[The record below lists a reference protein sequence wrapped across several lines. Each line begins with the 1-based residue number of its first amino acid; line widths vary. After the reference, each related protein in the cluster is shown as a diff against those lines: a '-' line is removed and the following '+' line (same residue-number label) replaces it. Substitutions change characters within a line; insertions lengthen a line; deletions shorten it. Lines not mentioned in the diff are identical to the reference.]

1 MKYIVMECY
10 LSYAVVLDE
19 DGRFLKVANRQYEVG
34 QTVTDVIEMRVP
46 KSIPQNKKMKRWL
59 VPVAAVAA
67 CLIIALIFVLQLDHR
82 PFASIYMSI
91 NPEIRID
98 VNRHDVV
105 VGLEGV
111 NADGER
117 LIESYNYK
125 KKDVDTVI
133 GDLLD
138 RAIDMGYLL
147 EGGQIAFVFDA
158 ESGEWVVSRSDSLEK
173 FLNEHLGKKISVTIV
188 LTDKKTDTNKV
199 IIPVVP
205 GESDHNDSEH
215 GETQPSSAPTV
226 SSETDN
232 GEDDPDDM
240 GNDPDND
247 DDRDDNDNDDIDDD
261 NDIDDDDDGKDSD
274 DDIGDNDPD
283 DDDNDNGSDPD
294 DDGDDDDIDDPD
306 DIDDDDP
313 DDNDDDSDDDDNDD
327 DSDPDDDDDDDD
339 FDDPDDI
346 DDDD

>member
-1 MKYIVMECY
+1 MKYIVMECH

-34 QTVTDVIEMRVP
+34 QTVTDVIEMHVP
-46 KSIPQNKKMKRWL
+46 KSIPRNKKMKHWL

-91 NPEIRID
+91 NPEVRID
-98 VNRHDVV
+98 VNRRDAV

-111 NADGER
+111 NSDGKR
-117 LIESYNYK
+117 LIESYDYK
-125 KKDVDTVI
+125 NKNVDTVI

-147 EGGQIAFVFDA
+147 EGGQISFVFDA

-173 FLNEHLGKKISVTIV
+173 YLNEHLGKKISVTIV

-205 GESDHNDSEH
+205 DKSDYDDSDYGEIRPTTVPSGTSDAANSDYTDYDSNY
-215 GETQPSSAPTV
+215 GDNSDYDDGQTDYGDSSY
-226 SSETDN
+226 
-232 GEDDPDDM
+232 
-240 GNDPDND
+240 D
-247 DDRDDNDNDDIDDD
+247 DDSDY
-261 NDIDDDDDGKDSD
+261 DSPSNPKITQSD
-274 DDIGDNDPD
+274 DPD
-283 DDDNDNGSDPD
+283 DDDSDY
-294 DDGDDDDIDDPD
+294 DDP
-306 DIDDDDP
+306 IDDDSNHDDP
-313 DDNDDDSDDDDNDD
+313 NDDDSDYDSPDDD
-327 DSDPDDDDDDDD
+327 DSDYDNSVDDDSEYD
-339 FDDPDDI
+339 
-346 DDDD
+346 